1 MKRVLV
7 VGSGIAGLIATLE
20 LSRGYRVTLVTKAE
34 LADGSVE
41 FRRSL
46 ILAKRVAV
54 PC

>member
-1 MKRVLV
+1 LKRVLV
-7 VGSGIAGLIATLE
+7 VGSGIAGLISVLE

-34 LADGSVE
+34 
-41 FRRSL
+41 FQRSL